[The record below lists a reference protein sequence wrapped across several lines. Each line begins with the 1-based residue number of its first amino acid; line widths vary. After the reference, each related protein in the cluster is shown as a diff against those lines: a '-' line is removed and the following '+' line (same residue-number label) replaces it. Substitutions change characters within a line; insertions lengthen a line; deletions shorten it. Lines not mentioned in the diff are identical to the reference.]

1 MSTYSQQLFPFVPRP
16 DDGFLEYLA
25 QNDVTVV
32 ALVGD
37 ALVFL
42 GRNDHGDFAVEQ
54 RHLQGCRAL
63 LVDGETLWVVSGAF
77 LWSYQ
82 RPDVDCWGANQVR
95 RFFPQWGITLGDLG
109 VCGLVP
115 TSGTPLVLSATFD
128 CLSRV
133 DDHFSMVPL
142 WTPSQSGEL
151 GIHVGPRLSGVT
163 LRNDRVIATALG
175 PKGSVDGG
183 YLMDHD
189 ATVLLGNLRSP
200 FAPHVVGED
209 IIIGE
214 AETGKI
220 LLVHGGSG
228 QAEVLGELAGALSA
242 LTVSEAVILVGQGS
256 PERGFFSAPDS
267 TQSTLAF
274 EGDAISLLNLHDASL
289 IGGVVFEGQSGPI
302 RSLGVIR
309 RSRNAA
315 LESPN
320 SRATQE
326 SVILGAT

>member
-1 MSTYSQQLFPFVPRP
+1 VSTYSQQLFVSVPRP
-16 DDGFLEYLA
+16 DDGFLEYLE

-42 GRNDHGDFAVEQ
+42 GRHDNGDVAVEQ
-54 RHLQGCRAL
+54 HHLQDCRGL

-82 RPDVDCWGANQVR
+82 RPDIDGWDENQVR

-128 CLSRV
+128 CLARV

-142 WTPSQSGEL
+142 WTPSKTGEL

-163 LRNDRVIATALG
+163 LLNHRVIATALG
-175 PKGSVDGG
+175 PKGSAGDG

-189 ATVLLGNLRSP
+189 ATILLGNLRSP

-209 IIIGE
+209 IIMGE
-214 AETGKI
+214 ADTGKI
-220 LLVHGGSG
+220 LRVNAKSG
-228 QAEVLGELAGALSA
+228 DAQVLAEFVGVLSSLAVCHAA
-242 LTVSEAVILVGQGS
+242 ILVGQGS
-256 PERGFFSAPDS
+256 PERGYFTVPGSTKSASASDGE
-267 TQSTLAF
+267 T
-274 EGDAISLLNLHDASL
+274 ISLLNLHDGSL
-289 IGGVVFEGQSGPI
+289 IGSVVFEGQSGPI
-302 RSLGVIR
+302 RALGAIEGSRHASLE
-309 RSRNAA
+309 
-315 LESPN
+315 LPH
-320 SRATQE
+320 SRATRE
-326 SVILGAT
+326 TVILREN